1 VVLAILR
8 ALAAVVR
15 RDLAGY
21 SLIRANNF
29 FLFVALLIW
38 GALVSGVAPVSSY
51 PFLLLLAV
59 LLFFPI
65 SSDPL
70 EKIPKVRMGL
80 WPIAGRDRIALR
92 IAALALSPV
101 LWFVV
106 VAVVHYGQGVVLP
119 LGAVVAAA
127 VVRAQAPRSAP
138 GFTIGRVVP
147 AIPGGFGVLVVNY
160 LRAMLAVLDTW
171 LALIIAIIATAW
183 RILARDADPAA
194 WRMLSILA
202 GIALSTQAQ
211 CGADFAAARYRLLP
225 LGPRQIILARDG
237 AYIAVQLAFTL
248 ALDPIAGLT
257 FGMTALTVGRYPSL
271 YARLRAERWRFSS
284 GRVLFGASQM
294 IAGATLAFAGAAGT
308 AIAVAIWA
316 GSVWWGG
323 SVLAQRFR
331 GMDAGSAPRG

>member
-8 ALAAVVR
+8 ALAAAVR

-21 SLIRANNF
+21 SLIRTNNF

-80 WPIAGRDRIALR
+80 WPIASRDRLTLR

-106 VAVVHYGQGVVLP
+106 VVVVHYGQGVVLP
-119 LGAVVAAA
+119 LGAMVAAA

-147 AIPGGFGVLVVNY
+147 AIPGVGILVVNY

-171 LALIIAIIATAW
+171 LALIIATIAAAW

-194 WRMLSILA
+194 WRMLSILV

-211 CGADFAAARYRLLP
+211 CGADFATTRYRLLP
-225 LGPRQIILARDG
+225 LGSRRIILARDS

-257 FGMTALTVGRYPSL
+257 FGMTTLALGRYPSL
-271 YARLRAERWRFSS
+271 YARLRAERWRFSG
-284 GRVLFGASQM
+284 GRVLFGALQM
-294 IAGATLAFAGAAGT
+294 IAGATLAFAGAAGA
-308 AIAVAIWA
+308 AIAVAIWS

-331 GMDAGSAPRG
+331 GIDSGGAPRG